1 MRRTL
6 IFSQIKKRTGFLIFL
21 AIVLINFTCRP
32 RNGASKTLF
41 YSLPVSES
49 GIAFNNSLIE
59 SEDFNIIEYL
69 YFYNGGGVAVGDV
82 NNDGLPD
89 IYFTSNQ
96 GSNKLYINKGNL
108 KFEDVTD
115 KAGVADSM
123 GWKTGVTMVDINADG
138 WLDMYVS
145 HVSNFKNLKGHN
157 QLFINNH
164 DGTFTEQSAK
174 FGLDITGLCTQAA
187 FFDADGDGD
196 LDCYILRHSVHSA
209 RTLRDVSF
217 RNQPDSLSS
226 DLLLKNYGGKFS
238 DVSAESGIH
247 DGALGYG
254 LGIAVADL
262 NGDGAPDLYI
272 SNDFHDNDYVYY
284 NDGKGKFTEAVAK
297 SMGHTSNFSMGNDI
311 SDIDNDGL
319 PDVLTLDMKPED
331 ESLQKSAQAP
341 DAYNIFEFKHRAYG
355 FHYQYARNMVQHNRG
370 ILDNSNHFS
379 VFSEVAQSLGM
390 SATDWSW
397 SVLAADFDNDGN
409 KDVFI
414 TNGIL
419 RRPNNLDYI
428 KYISNKNMQQNAS
441 NLDIAKLMPDGKAK
455 NYAFKNNGN
464 LHFENVSAAWGLNTF
479 GCANGAAYADLDN
492 DGDLDL
498 VVNNLNAPASIFINQ
513 SMSTA
518 QNIKGKNDNQQQ
530 STYKSLCLRF
540 KSNTQNTFGI
550 GAKAFV
556 YCGDS
561 LQYNEVQTTRGFQSS
576 VEPILHF
583 GVGSNSKIDSIRII
597 WRDGKTQ
604 LLPAFALVQP
614 CTNIVVNY
622 SFAVL
627 KTQNLQIKT
636 QSTFVFEKDKDV
648 LKQTTNQPTTTVNDI
663 EKQKLIPHFLSTEGP
678 KLAVGDVNG
687 DGLEDFYIGGAQG
700 QSGNLFLQNKNGTF
714 KISIQNAFLKDA
726 GCSDVGAVFFDADG
740 DGDQDLY
747 VVSGGFQFLSGDVR
761 AMDRLYLNDGK
772 GNFIKAE
779 KNLPQIFHNGSCVK
793 VGDFDG
799 DGYPDL
805 FVGSR
810 SDMNYYGL
818 NASSYLLRNN
828 GKGIFTEVS
837 AEFAPFLKNIGMVT
851 DAAFADLDKNG
862 SLDLVI
868 VGEFMPITLCYNY
881 GGSFQKLE
889 MENTG
894 GWWRTVC
901 VADLDKDG
909 DLDILVGNIGTNTEL
924 QATNIEPLGLYV
936 KDFDGNGDV
945 DALLTYYRQNKN
957 YTVAHKDELIAQMP
971 SLRKRFSEYE
981 TFANSTFNQIIPK
994 AMQQGALIKKAQQL
1008 QSVVLWNKPNK
1019 EWEINTLPDAVQYSS
1034 TEAFY
1039 VADFNG
1045 DKIPDIL
1052 VGGNFYEMIPSIGR
1066 CDASYGTVLLGK
1078 GNGGFTVSENRDN
1091 HLFLNGAVRDIKKMG
1106 NRIAVVYNNAPME
1119 IWDVKTDS
1127 KKEDVKH

>member
-6 IFSQIKKRTGFLIFL
+6 SNLLIRKGIGILILL
-21 AIVLINFTCRP
+21 AVVLINFNCRP
-32 RNGASKTLF
+32 RNGAPKTLF
-41 YSLPVSES
+41 VSVPASES
-49 GIAFNNSLIE
+49 GIAFNNTLIE

-108 KFEDVTD
+108 KFEDVTE
-115 KAGVADSM
+115 KAGVADSL

-164 DGTFTEQSAK
+164 DGTFSEQSAK
-174 FGLDITGLCTQAA
+174 YGLDITGLCTQAA

-217 RNQPDSLSS
+217 RNQTDSLSS

-311 SDIDNDGL
+311 SDLDNDGL

-370 ILDNSNHFS
+370 VLDKSNHFS

-441 NLDIAKLMPDGKAK
+441 NLDIAKLMPDGKAA

-464 LHFENVSAAWGLNTF
+464 LHFENVSAAWGLNLF
-479 GCANGAAYADLDN
+479 GCSNGAAYADFDN

-498 VVNNLNAPASIFINQ
+498 VVNNLNAPASLLINQ
-513 SMSTA
+513 TMSKK
-518 QNIKGKNDNQQQ
+518 NIQDKTKSANETPQ
-530 STYKSLCLRF
+530 SSNNKSLRISF

-550 GAKAFV
+550 GAKAIV

-583 GVGSNSKIDSIRII
+583 GVGTNSKIDSIRII

-604 LLPAFALVQP
+604 LFPAFALVQP
-614 CTNIVVNY
+614 CTNIVANY
-622 SFAVL
+622 SSATLRAQSSEL
-627 KTQNLQIKT
+627 KA
-636 QSTFVFEKDKDV
+636 QSSFVFEKDKEV
-648 LKQTTNQPTTTVNDI
+648 LKLTPNNQQLTTVNDI

-687 DGLEDFYIGGAQG
+687 DGLEDFYVGGAQG

-714 KISIQNAFLKDA
+714 KLSPQNAFLKDA

-740 DGDQDLY
+740 DGDTDLY

-761 AMDRLYLNDGK
+761 ALDRLYLNDGK
-772 GNFIKAE
+772 GNFTKTE

-799 DGYPDL
+799 DGAPDL

-810 SDMNYYGL
+810 SDMNYYGV
-818 NASSYLLRNN
+818 NASSYLLHNN

-868 VGEFMPITLCYNY
+868 VGEFMPITLCYNF

-924 QATNIEPLGLYV
+924 QATDIEPVGLYV
-936 KDFDGNGDV
+936 KDFDGNGDI

-957 YTVAHKDELIAQMP
+957 YTVAHKDELISQMP
-971 SLRKRFSEYE
+971 SLRKRFPEYE
-981 TFANSTFNQIIPK
+981 TFANSTFNQIFPK
-994 AMQQGALIKKAQQL
+994 AMQQGALVKKAQQL
-1008 QSVVLWNKPNK
+1008 RSVVLWNKPNR
-1019 EWEINTLPDAVQYSS
+1019 EWEINTLPDAVQFSS
-1034 TEAFY
+1034 AEAFY

-1045 DKIPDIL
+1045 DKIPDVL

-1066 CDASYGTVLLGK
+1066 CDASYGTVLLGN
-1078 GNGGFTVSENRDN
+1078 GNGGFTVSENRFN
-1091 HLFLNGAVRDIKKMG
+1091 KLFLNGAVRDLKKIG
-1106 NRIAVVYNNAPME
+1106 NRIAIAYNNAPLE
-1119 IWDVKTDS
+1119 FISIK
-1127 KKEDVKH
+1127 